1 MHLPI
6 ISVHHQAALV
16 RLHGAVDTLT
26 APLAAQHA
34 SRLRCTRGCS
44 ACCVDEL
51 TVFALEAARIAS
63 RHPELLAH
71 GTPHPEGACAFLDAE
86 GACRIYAD
94 RPYVCR
100 TQGLPLRWLE
110 ESAGAIVELRDICRL
125 NDDGPP
131 ITELPPEQC
140 FTLGPVEDRLRAL
153 AGEAGAD
160 QRIALRALFG
170 LG

>member
-1 MHLPI
+1 MHLPV
-6 ISVHHQAALV
+6 ISVDNHAALV

-26 APLAAQHA
+26 APLVAQHA
-34 SRLRCTRGCS
+34 SRLRCKRGCS

-71 GTPHPEGACAFLDAE
+71 GTPHPEGACAFLDAQ

-110 ESAGAIVELRDICRL
+110 KQEGRVVELRDICEL
-125 NDDGPP
+125 NSEGPP
-131 ITELPPEQC
+131 ITDLSAEQC
-140 FTLGPVEDRLRAL
+140 FTLGPVEERLRAL

-160 QRIALRALFG
+160 QRIALRKLFARG
-170 LG
+170 